1 MLQKDGYL
9 EEDLA
14 PYPVGLEECLTMKFG
29 MNRWNGLHVLWIR
42 DEDKSTK
49 SEPMG
54 MNYHHLLPFQL
65 HCFSAADKKALKER
79 HRRIKIA
86 LVEHFEYGTSKN

>member
-49 SEPMG
+49 SEPTG
-54 MNYHHLLPFQL
+54 NELPPL
-65 HCFSAADKKALKER
+65 VALPTPR
-79 HRRIKIA
+79 FFRRLTRK
-86 LVEHFEYGTSKN
+86 L